1 MRCRT
6 DGPGTR
12 LLFLRTPGPSVATP
26 RSTTAGLRFHKSEP
40 IKTIV
45 RLLPQ
50 QRGHLQA
57 QYDGPD
63 RRNKMF
69 LEPWTL
75 DTNGHFFQRE
85 VVESRKFRPIP
96 TVHPSPCYSNTF
108 SSYRV
113 CAEYDAASIHELNR
127 LATCKASD
135 TPRSCRK
142 CINRG
147 WQSQMESA
155 FGTVDISPCR

>member
-1 MRCRT
+1 MRRRT
-6 DGPGTR
+6 DRRGVRPH
-12 LLFLRTPGPSVATP
+12 FLCAPGPNAATS
-26 RSTTAGLRFHKSEP
+26 RSMIAGLWFDKGVLVETTAK
-40 IKTIV
+40 
-45 RLLPQ
+45 LLPQ

-108 SSYRV
+108 SSYRA